1 MEVNMRANY
10 RRLTVGAAAIGSLLL
25 ILIVVTLVPLSGQSQ
40 AGRGGGANRLIDNE
54 RVSVQ
59 RLSAKAGLTE
69 QMHKSPQDIVAIQ
82 ATPGEIEM
90 QIGDETTK
98 GSPGKVWYLPK
109 TVDHALFNRGT
120 QPVDMIVV
128 NLK

>member
-1 MEVNMRANY
+1 MRANY
-10 RRLTVGAAAIGSLLL
+10 RRLSAGAVVIGSLLL
-25 ILIVVTLVPLSGQSQ
+25 IVVALVPRSGQAQ

-59 RLSAKAGLTE
+59 RLSAAAGLTE

-90 QIGDETTK
+90 EIGGETTK
-98 GSPGKVWYLPK
+98 GSQGRVWYLPK